1 MSEVVQ
7 QKSNRKLYGVITA
20 ILLTLAVGI
29 SLLSYLNR
37 PQGSAQ
43 PGAIGIKSQ
52 GKVIA
57 VLTMQDVRA
66 LPKVEKK
73 VTINSASEGKSTDV
87 WGGAA
92 MKDVLDSVDPQ
103 LLQNAGQVL
112 ARAEDGF
119 TSALTA
125 KEILASDAVLIAYEQ
140 NGKVLKGKSEG
151 GLGPFRLILAA
162 DPYGNRMAKY
172 LNELEIN

>member
-7 QKSNRKLYGVITA
+7 QKSNKKLYGIIAVI
-20 ILLTLAVGI
+20 ISTLAMGI
-29 SLLSYLNR
+29 LLLSYLNR
-37 PQGSAQ
+37 PQGFAQ
-43 PGAIGIKSQ
+43 PGTIGIKSQ

-57 VLTMQDVRA
+57 VLTMQDIRA

-73 VTINSASEGKSTDV
+73 VTISSASEGKSTDV
-87 WGGAA
+87 WGGAT

-103 LLQNAGQVL
+103 LLQNAGQVF

-119 TSALTA
+119 TTALTA
-125 KEILASDAVLIAYEQ
+125 KEILDSDTVLIAYAQ
-140 NGKVLKGKSEG
+140 NGEVLKGKSEG

-162 DPYGNRMAKY
+162 DLYGNRMAKY